1 MHPQPAD
8 SHILGLGTALPGH
21 GSKQVLAE
29 RFFTRV
35 LEHGEPTRQRDR
47 ALRLVERIYPH
58 SGIEMRYSVL
68 PDYAADDPLDFEF
81 YPSNWALEPF
91 PTTAQRMKIFEKAS
105 VELTER
111 AARRALDQ
119 ARIAPS
125 RVTHLIVCTCTGF
138 FAPGPDVLLIHRLG
152 LPPSVKRTLI
162 GFMGCHAGFNG
173 MHSAD
178 QIVRS
183 DPDTVVLQIC
193 VELCSL
199 HFQKRTVT
207 DFMIANCLFADGCA
221 AVVYGSQPA
230 SDAASPPLFRLGA
243 SHSYVG
249 AGSRDQMT
257 WHIGDTGFEMRISA
271 RVPASLRTLAP
282 SFVRALLDRAG
293 LERSGVG
300 GWALHPGGSKIVE
313 ALATALQL
321 RDTDIGSSLDV
332 LRDHGNMSSATIFFV
347 LQRLLQTGA
356 LNGPTVALGFGPG
369 LSVEGAVLYPC

>member
-1 MHPQPAD
+1 MHPQPGD
-8 SHILGLGTALPGH
+8 CRILGIGTALPGH
-21 GSKQVLAE
+21 SSKQLLAE

-35 LEHGEPTRQRDR
+35 LEHSEPTRQRDR
-47 ALRLVERIYPH
+47 VLRLVERIYPH
-58 SGIEMRYSVL
+58 SGIEMRYSAL

-105 VELTER
+105 VELAEQ

-138 FAPGPDVLLIHRLG
+138 FAPGPDALLIHQLG
-152 LPPSVKRTLI
+152 LCPSVKRTLI

-183 DPDTVVLQIC
+183 DPDAIVLQIC

-207 DFMIANCLFADGCA
+207 DFLIANCLFADGCA

-321 RDTDIGSSLDV
+321 RDTDIGPSLDV

-347 LQRLLQTGA
+347 LERLLQTGA
-356 LNGPTVALGFGPG
+356 ASGPTVALGFGPG
-369 LSVEGAVLYPC
+369 LTMEGAVLYPC